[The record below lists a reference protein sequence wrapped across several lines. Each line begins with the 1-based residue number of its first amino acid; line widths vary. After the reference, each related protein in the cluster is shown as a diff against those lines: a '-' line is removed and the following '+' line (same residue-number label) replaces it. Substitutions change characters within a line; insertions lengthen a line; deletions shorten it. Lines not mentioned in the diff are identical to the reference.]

1 MAQRNYWERGAN
13 AYFSLGFFSFFRGG
27 GTGAS
32 VLAPS
37 FSFLITF
44 LITFFL
50 GASVASGVFGLGSVF
65 AETEDSIK
73 AAVEGFGLTPIW
85 ASETEST
92 GGEGASGSWTERRER
107 GAAGTRP
114 GAGAGV

>member
-1 MAQRNYWERGAN
+1 MAQRNYRERGAD
-13 AYFSLGFFSFFRGG
+13 AYFSLGFFSFFLGG

-44 LITFFL
+44 LTTFFL
-50 GASVASGVFGLGSVF
+50 GASVASRVSGLGSVF
-65 AETEDSIK
+65 VETEDSIR
-73 AAVEGFGLTPIW
+73 AAVEGFGLMPIC
-85 ASETEST
+85 ASETESA
-92 GGEGASGSWTERRER
+92 GGEGTSGSWTERRER
-107 GAAGTRP
+107 GAAGARP